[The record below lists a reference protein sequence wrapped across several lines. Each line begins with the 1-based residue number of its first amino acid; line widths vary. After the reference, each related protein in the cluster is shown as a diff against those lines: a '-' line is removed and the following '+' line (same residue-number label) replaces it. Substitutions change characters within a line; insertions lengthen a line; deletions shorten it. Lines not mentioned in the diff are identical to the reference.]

1 MSHEKYLTV
10 YALNR
15 YLKAKLDSDVHLNR
29 LLIQGELS
37 NVKIHT
43 NGHCYFTLKDEK
55 SRIQAVMFASALKK
69 LKFTLEDGM
78 KVLITAKLSVYEP
91 YGMYQLNVEKLDI
104 DGLGNLFMAYEKLK
118 EKLEKNGLFDAA
130 HKKTLPLYAQKIGLI
145 TAPTGAAI
153 HDMIRTIHLKCPCA
167 KINFYPSLVQ
177 GNQAADNLIEMLQ
190 IADQD
195 NLDVI
200 VIGRGGG
207 SLEDLWAFNNE
218 ALAYAIYEAKT
229 PIISGVG
236 HESDVTICDFVADY
250 RAATPTAAASQAVF
264 SQADLQAQLI
274 DFQQRLAFSMDRT
287 LKKKQMELNR
297 LAQVKVFQ
305 KPHIMVEQALFKLD
319 YFSERLVA
327 NGMSKLS
334 FYQHQLELEKNN
346 LYQLIEG
353 KYARAEEQIQR
364 PKERM
369 IQILKYRLDLEKKH
383 FSSLISELNAL
394 SPLNV
399 LERGYTLV
407 LQNKKVQTRKQNIDM
422 SKELYIRFADGD
434 LKVVARSDLNEE
446 DELQ

>member
-1 MSHEKYLTV
+1 
-10 YALNR
+10 
-15 YLKAKLDSDVHLNR
+15 
-29 LLIQGELS
+29 
-37 NVKIHT
+37 
-43 NGHCYFTLKDEK
+43 
-55 SRIQAVMFASALKK
+55 
-69 LKFTLEDGM
+69 
-78 KVLITAKLSVYEP
+78 
-91 YGMYQLNVEKLDI
+91 
-104 DGLGNLFMAYEKLK
+104 
-118 EKLEKNGLFDAA
+118 
-130 HKKTLPLYAQKIGLI
+130 
-145 TAPTGAAI
+145 
-153 HDMIRTIHLKCPCA
+153 
-167 KINFYPSLVQ
+167 
-177 GNQAADNLIEMLQ
+177 
-190 IADQD
+190 
-195 NLDVI
+195 
-200 VIGRGGG
+200 
-207 SLEDLWAFNNE
+207 
-218 ALAYAIYEAKT
+218 
-229 PIISGVG
+229 
-236 HESDVTICDFVADY
+236 
-250 RAATPTAAASQAVF
+250 
-264 SQADLQAQLI
+264 
-274 DFQQRLAFSMDRT
+274 MDRT

>member
-153 HDMIRTIHLKCPCA
+153 HDMIKTIHLKCPCA

-177 GNQAADNLIEMLQ
+177 GNQ
-190 IADQD
+190 DQD